1 MDLWLK
7 QSHICTCPGHVSCRN
22 FSAAIMQVT
31 AVEFSIIFSQTPP
44 YGFSFQSSVLLLL
57 SGFCRHP
64 NHNNIMK
71 DLVQIQMWARL
82 VPFIHGVQLILD
94 IRSELKSMGIA

>member
-1 MDLWLK
+1 MWVIYGSLVE
-7 QSHICTCPGHVSCRN
+7 TVSYLHLPWSC
-22 FSAAIMQVT
+22 FMQKLQQVT

-71 DLVQIQMWARL
+71 DLV
-82 VPFIHGVQLILD
+82 
-94 IRSELKSMGIA
+94 